1 LQDHTAASKHRFY
14 YSHSGNG
21 ASHREELAASTAS
34 TCNALILLIKTAHFT
49 SMVVTFVDLLAITY
63 LNGDKRPVFCT
74 PCGGWPNGLDC
85 NKLTRT
91 LAFYKV

>member
-1 LQDHTAASKHRFY
+1 
-14 YSHSGNG
+14 
-21 ASHREELAASTAS
+21 
-34 TCNALILLIKTAHFT
+34 LILLIKTPRFT
-49 SMVVTFVDLLAITY
+49 SMVVTLVDLLAITY

-91 LAFYKV
+91 LAFYKAWNNRDKFAVNELAINKSAINELTIT